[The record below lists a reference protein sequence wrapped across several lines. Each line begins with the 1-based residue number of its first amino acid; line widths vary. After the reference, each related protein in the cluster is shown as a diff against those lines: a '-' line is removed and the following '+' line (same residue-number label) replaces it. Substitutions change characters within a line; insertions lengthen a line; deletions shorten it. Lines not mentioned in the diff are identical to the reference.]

1 MNCHHSALDLCQDFF
16 FLEDGLSQLSFSNHI
31 CWSDSCAGKGFALF
45 SKIEYFSIVKKIFGE

>member
-1 MNCHHSALDLCQDFF
+1 LIFAKIFF

-45 SKIEYFSIVKKIFGE
+45 SKIEYFSIVKKNIWGEV